1 MNSISSHT
9 VVTFCEKSPGL
20 ISYEYYRGL
29 IRFVV
34 KAENLHEDRRVAA
47 LPTQVV
53 GHCHQEAAEHRKQ
66 HRDVMRLPG
75 LLNHTTIFF

>member
-9 VVTFCEKSPGL
+9 VVTFSEKSPGL
-20 ISYEYYRGL
+20 TSYKGL

-75 LLNHTTIFF
+75 LLKHTTIFF